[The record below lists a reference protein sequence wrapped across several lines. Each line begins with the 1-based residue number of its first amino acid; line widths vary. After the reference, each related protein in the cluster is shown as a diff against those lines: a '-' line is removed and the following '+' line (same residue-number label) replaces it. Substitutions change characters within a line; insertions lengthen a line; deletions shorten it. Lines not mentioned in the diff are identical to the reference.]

1 VATPRI
7 VFVPGQNP
15 KPEPE
20 RHKQL
25 LWRCLLEGIR
35 RVDTHVFHQ
44 LRAQPEVF
52 CLADWNAVFYPD
64 QPAAEQSQ
72 AAIDALLGSLVPKAT
87 AEETQRSNRR
97 MMLMFALGD
106 MFPSLAR
113 RIPDPVIK
121 NTLLEALR
129 YFENH
134 EGRADQARA
143 HFRQLVLGALESRG
157 PLLII
162 GHSLGAVLAFD
173 GLWESSHLYG
183 DAWKVDLF
191 MSLGSPLG
199 SRFVRRRRLGA
210 GQTDLARYPTG
221 IRRWVNIAADGD
233 HIALNRR
240 MGEDYRRMLDLGLV
254 ENITDHCSGVQNT
267 FVDEDGWNPHRSYG
281 YLCSPVTGGEIVA
294 WLRNQDGHTDR
305 STR

>member
-1 VATPRI
+1 MATPRI

-35 RVDTHVFHQ
+35 GIDNEVFHR

-52 CLADWNAVFYPD
+52 CLADWNSDFYPD
-64 QPAAEQSQ
+64 QPAEEQSES
-72 AAIDALLGSLVPKAT
+72 AIDALLGSALSPTPVG
-87 AEETQRSNRR
+87 EVRQSNRR

-113 RIPDPVIK
+113 RIPDPEIK

-134 EGRADQARA
+134 LGRAEQARA
-143 HFRQLVLGALESRG
+143 HFRRVVLGALESRG

-173 GLWESSHLYG
+173 GLWESTHLYS
-183 DAWKVDLF
+183 DAWTVDLF

-210 GQTDLARYPTG
+210 GQTDAARYPGG

-240 MGEDYRRMLDLGLV
+240 MGRDYRRMLELELV
-254 ENITDHCSGVQNT
+254 ESITDHCTGVLNPFQD
-267 FVDEDGWNPHRSYG
+267 DEGWNPHRSYG
-281 YLCSPVTGGEIVA
+281 YLCNPVTGAEIVA
-294 WLRNQDGHTDR
+294 WFRGQHGRMDGH
-305 STR
+305 

>member
-1 VATPRI
+1 MSVVTPRI

-35 RVDTHVFHQ
+35 GIDSEVFHR

-52 CLADWNAVFYPD
+52 CLADWNSDFYPD
-64 QPAAEQSQ
+64 QPADEQSQ
-72 AAIDALLGSLVPKAT
+72 AAIDALLRSPVQQVPAD
-87 AEETQRSNRR
+87 EIQQSSRH

-113 RIPDPVIK
+113 RIPDPAIK

-143 HFRQLVLGALESRG
+143 CFRRVVLGALESRG
-157 PLLII
+157 PLLVI

-173 GLWESSHLYG
+173 GLWESTHLYS

-210 GQTDLARYPTG
+210 GQIDAARYPGG

-240 MGEDYRRMLDLGLV
+240 MGRDYRRMLELELV
-254 ENITDHCSGVQNT
+254 ENITDHCSGVLNAFQ
-267 FVDEDGWNPHRSYG
+267 DEDGWNPHRSYG
-281 YLCSPVTGGEIVA
+281 YLCSPVTGAEIVV
-294 WLRNQDGHTDR
+294 WLRGQDGRMHGN
-305 STR
+305 